1 MEQFSLLKIY
11 EQFSKRKIEQHE
23 LFSAIDIDNNMSV
36 SCDELIKFMKS
47 LINGTSDV
55 NSTKVILDKDIR
67 FFMAYMD
74 TDRNNFISKGEFLKQ
89 Y

>member
-1 MEQFSLLKIY
+1 M
-11 EQFSKRKIEQHE
+11 
-23 LFSAIDIDNNMSV
+23 NV

-47 LINGTSDV
+47 LINGASDA
-55 NSTKVILDKDIR
+55 NPAKVILDKDIR

-74 TDRNNFISKGEFLKQ
+74 SDRNNFISKGEFLKQ

>member
-1 MEQFSLLKIY
+1 
-11 EQFSKRKIEQHE
+11 
-23 LFSAIDIDNNMSV
+23 MSV

-47 LINGTSDV
+47 LINGTSDS